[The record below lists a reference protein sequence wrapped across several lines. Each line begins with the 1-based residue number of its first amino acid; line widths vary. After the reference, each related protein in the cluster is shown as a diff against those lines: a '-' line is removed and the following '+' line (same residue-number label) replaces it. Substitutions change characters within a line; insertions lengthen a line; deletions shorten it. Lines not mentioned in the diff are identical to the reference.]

1 MDIPGIGDCHWEK
14 SLIGGGGEDCF
25 YCLGVAHCRLL
36 KNLLEQFP
44 QIVSTP
50 EASSSHVNIL
60 KVPLHTSYDLGQ
72 SSNLDPEDLD
82 GQVGCYWFYAYRC
95 LPYAQKKKKKIKRT
109 VEKMI

>member
-1 MDIPGIGDCHWEK
+1 MEDTLEFLELLPTLISFCLDGYPWHSRL
-14 SLIGGGGEDCF
+14 SLREILDWGRGEDCF
-25 YCLGVAHCRLL
+25 YCLGVAHYRLL

-72 SSNLDPEDLD
+72 SSDLDPEDLD
-82 GQVGCYWFYAYRC
+82 GKVGRY
-95 LPYAQKKKKKIKRT
+95 
-109 VEKMI
+109 